1 MEEGFIGH
9 GFYDKNVILYS
20 QKKEEHV
27 CVETSIFSRSSIR
40 FTTEMVNVNLKL
52 IFNKAIK
59 M

>member
-9 GFYDKNVILYS
+9 GVYDKNLILYS
-20 QKKEEHV
+20 QKKEKHV
-27 CVETSIFSRSSIR
+27 CVEASIFSHSSIR
-40 FTTEMVNVNLKL
+40 FSKEMLNVNLKL